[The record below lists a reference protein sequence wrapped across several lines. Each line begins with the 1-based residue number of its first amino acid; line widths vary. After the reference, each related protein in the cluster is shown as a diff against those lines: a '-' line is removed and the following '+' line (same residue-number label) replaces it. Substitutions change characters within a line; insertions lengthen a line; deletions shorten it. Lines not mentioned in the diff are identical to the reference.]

1 MDQLS
6 DFYRCSC
13 LMFWR
18 AQGSSVRYQGL
29 ARSDLSQGWCIT
41 WMANPSQ
48 RQDLAL
54 AKNFDISFKF
64 NDLRWVRMEHQ
75 DLAKCDLDQFRAL
88 CGGRITL
95 GTAWYGLRF
104 AHLVVFLAVRPPA
117 RAMVLVCPAAVR
129 EYGEMVSAGV
139 RQDG

>member
-1 MDQLS
+1 M
-6 DFYRCSC
+6 
-13 LMFWR
+13 
-18 AQGSSVRYQGL
+18 
-29 ARSDLSQGWCIT
+29 
-41 WMANPSQ
+41 
-48 RQDLAL
+48 
-54 AKNFDISFKF
+54 K
-64 NDLRWVRMEHQ
+64 HQ
-75 DLAKCDLDQFRAL
+75 DLARCDLDQYERLSLWRSRPWRHRLEHRWNVIRAL

-95 GTAWYGLRF
+95 RTAWYGLRF